1 MTKKKDKH
9 EALGDCKTT
18 RMFLPFPPSVNGL
31 FSGKARRFKSDAYKT
46 WLKAA
51 KVEFDAQMEY
61 DKIMAGFSYEGINH
75 KGSVNLTFLFK
86 APDKRKRDLD
96 NLLKAGIDFIVSQG
110 VIAGDD
116 SRYVRSIYAEWS
128 DLPSQ
133 AGMFICVTDD
143 N

>member
-1 MTKKKDKH
+1 MQT
-9 EALGDCKTT
+9 EIKTT

-31 FSGKARRFKSDAYKT
+31 FAGKARRFKSDAYKT

-61 DKIMAGFSYEGINH
+61 DKYYAGFAPNTEH
-75 KGSVNLTFLFK
+75 KGQVKLTFLFK

-96 NLLKAGIDFIVSQG
+96 NLLKAGIDFIVNQG

-128 DLPSQ
+128 DLPVQ
-133 AGMFICVTDD
+133 AGVFICVSDCD
-143 N
+143 